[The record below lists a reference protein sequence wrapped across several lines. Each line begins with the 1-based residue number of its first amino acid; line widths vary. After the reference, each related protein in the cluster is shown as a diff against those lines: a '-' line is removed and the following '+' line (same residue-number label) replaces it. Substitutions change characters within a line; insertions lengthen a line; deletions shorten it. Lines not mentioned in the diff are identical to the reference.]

1 MTLKWAYFSLP
12 SFGYFCGPMNAP
24 ESPSHFK
31 KIVGR
36 SVLSRCLHVFLA
48 LLLQASVGDA
58 QVVCTLTLED
68 AVVIALDKN
77 LGIQMARNSTKVAQN
92 RATAGNAGLL
102 PTIGINSGA
111 QWQQSVSQL
120 EFAAPGVPPID
131 TSGQASALNAAL
143 TFNYVLFDGLG
154 SIRNFR
160 KLKLRGSISEV
171 EERMTI
177 ENTLMAVAS
186 AYFEALM
193 AEESGTIAEQNLEV
207 TLRRLAREEQAHS
220 LGISN
225 RLQLENARL
234 FVATDSVAVAE
245 AAYNR
250 RKALRN
256 LMQLLQWDGA
266 EPAVA
271 DSLLPTVLPTYEVLR
286 DGALA
291 NSAAMILSA
300 HNLESSELD
309 VKLARSQQ
317 FPVIIGQA
325 SYGYMRNTS
334 EVSFIQESTS
344 LGPTLGI
351 SLSYNLFDG
360 RKKHTQLQ
368 NAKLALETGRI
379 KDTEARQE
387 LLRNLDNGYD
397 LYTTNMLR
405 LRLAGQAVAASQLAF
420 ERAEQ
425 FYALGQLTG
434 IEYRD
439 AQLAV
444 MNARMNVLSSTI
456 ATKLSELD
464 LLRLSGELLKEE

>member
-1 MTLKWAYFSLP
+1 MTTTTATTLNS
-12 SFGYFCGPMNAP
+12 S
-24 ESPSHFK
+24 
-31 KIVGR
+31 
-36 SVLSRCLHVFLA
+36 FLA
-48 LLLQASVGDA
+48 GTRGFFDVVRLLFAITLPLLFVLKSQA
-58 QVVCTLTLED
+58 QVSRTLTLED
-68 AVVIALDKN
+68 AVVVALDRN
-77 LGIQMARNSTKVAQN
+77 LGIQMARNSAQMVQN

-111 QWQQSVSQL
+111 QWQQSKSQL
-120 EFAAPGVPPID
+120 EFAAPGIPTID
-131 TSGQASALNAAL
+131 TAGQATALNAAL

-177 ENTLMAVAS
+177 ENTLMAVAA

-193 AEESGTIAEQNLEV
+193 AEESRIIAEQNLEV
-207 TLRRLAREEQAHS
+207 TLRRLSREEQAHG

-234 FVATDSVAVAE
+234 FVATDSLAVAE
-245 AAYNR
+245 ADYNC
-250 RKALRN
+250 RKSMRN
-256 LMQLLQWDGA
+256 LMQLLQWEGP
-266 EPAVA
+266 EPSVA
-271 DSLLPTVLPTYEVLR
+271 DSLRPTALPTYDALR
-286 DGALA
+286 DGALS

-300 HNLESSELD
+300 HNLESTELD

-344 LGPTLGI
+344 LGPMLGI

-379 KDTEARQE
+379 KDAEARQE

-397 LYTTNMLR
+397 LYNTNSLR
-405 LRLAGQAVAASQLAF
+405 VRLARQAVSASQLAF

-425 FYALGQLTG
+425 FFQLGQLTG

-444 MNARMNVLSSTI
+444 MNARMNVLSASI
-456 ATKLSELD
+456 AKKFSELD
-464 LLRLSGELLKEE
+464 LLRLSGGLLREE